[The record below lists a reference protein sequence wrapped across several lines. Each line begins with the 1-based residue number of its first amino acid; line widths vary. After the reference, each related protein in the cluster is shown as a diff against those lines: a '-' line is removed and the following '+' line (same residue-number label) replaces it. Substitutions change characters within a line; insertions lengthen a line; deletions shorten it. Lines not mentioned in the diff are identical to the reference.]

1 MMGKM
6 RRKRFLSIVV
16 FSLAVIL
23 LMPQE
28 SMGQKRVKQGPP
40 PWAPAHGYRAK
51 TRHLYFPEQNFYF
64 DVQRNVY
71 IFPDGGRW
79 VVSASMPVF
88 LTGIDLR
95 AARKVELEINTD
107 SPQAFNNDHITKY
120 KGDSPGNGKGKGKV
134 PPGQQKK
141 QSHAKGNRK

>member
-79 VVSASMPVF
+79 VVSASMPGF

-107 SPQAFNNDHITKY
+107 SPQAFNNDHIAKY

-141 QSHAKGNRK
+141 QSHGKGNRK